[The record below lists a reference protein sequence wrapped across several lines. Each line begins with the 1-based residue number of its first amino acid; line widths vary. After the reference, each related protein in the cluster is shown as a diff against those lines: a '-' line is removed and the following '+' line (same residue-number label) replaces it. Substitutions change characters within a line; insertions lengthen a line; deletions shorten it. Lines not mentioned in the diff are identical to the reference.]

1 MKTEWVERAGSSR
14 PKDRS
19 LEAYKDWIH
28 EIARRL
34 TTRSTQIE
42 LTEAEWIVFWKDF
55 WKEKSQR

>member
-1 MKTEWVERAGSSR
+1 MKTEWVERASSSR
-14 PKDRS
+14 PKDQS

-28 EIARRL
+28 EIVRRL

-42 LTEAEWIVFWKDF
+42 LTEAEWIMFWKDF